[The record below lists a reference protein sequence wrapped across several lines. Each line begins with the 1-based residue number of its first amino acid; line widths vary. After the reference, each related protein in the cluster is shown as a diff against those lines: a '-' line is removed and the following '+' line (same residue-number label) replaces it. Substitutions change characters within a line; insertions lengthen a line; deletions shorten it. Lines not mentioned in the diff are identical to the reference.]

1 MQWLK
6 QLCSF
11 TTKASCM
18 VYTCLSLSQ
27 SQDGQYYSGLELI
40 LIITLAFSGSSWV
53 LILLGE
59 YFSDTIKQT
68 SLTKELKNVN
78 ESRRSGSSKGD

>member
-1 MQWLK
+1 
-6 QLCSF
+6 
-11 TTKASCM
+11 M

-27 SQDGQYYSGLELI
+27 SQDGQSYSGLELI
-40 LIITLAFSGSSWV
+40 LIITLVFSGLSWG

-78 ESRRSGSSKGD
+78 QRRRSGGNKGE

>member
-6 QLCSF
+6 RLCSF

-27 SQDGQYYSGLELI
+27 SQDGQSYSGLELI
-40 LIITLAFSGSSWV
+40 LIITLVFSGLSWA

-78 ESRRSGSSKGD
+78 QRRRSGGNKGE